1 MKISLFLSLW
11 CALCWSTS
19 AVAQIS
25 IAALV
30 TGAYDGDTLSVDA
43 ENWPDLVWKG
53 NVRVR
58 GVDAPEIR
66 GDCEQEKQLAIAARD
81 FVRDTLVGERVILT
95 EVENDRYG
103 GRVLARIHLENGED
117 LAQVLIA
124 NGYGRAYDGG
134 ARHNWCGT
142 SIAIPTG
149 TIAGGTETGSG
160 EDNDDGPTTHPG
172 APVPGDDEDPLALY
186 DDDGNGRITCVEAR
200 VHGIAPVHSDHPAY
214 NHMTDRDDDGVVCE

>member
-1 MKISLFLSLW
+1 MKIPPLLAVL
-11 CALCWSTS
+11 CALCWGAS
-19 AVAQIS
+19 AFAQIS

-30 TGAYDGDTLSVDA
+30 TGAYDGDTLAVDA

-66 GDCEQEKQLAIAARD
+66 GECEQERQLAIAARD

-103 GRVLARIHLENGED
+103 GRVLARIHLQNGED

-134 ARHNWCGT
+134 ARQSWCGA
-142 SIAIPTG
+142 SIAVPSG
-149 TIAGGTETGSG
+149 TIAGGTGTGTRG
-160 EDNDDGPTTHPG
+160 DNDDSATTLAG
-172 APVPGDDEDPLALY
+172 APAQGDEKDPLALY
-186 DDDGNGRITCVEAR
+186 DDDGNGRITCAEAR
-200 VHGIAPVHSDHPAY
+200 VHGIAPVRSDDPAY
-214 NHMTDRDDDGVVCE
+214 RYMMDRDNDGVVCE